1 MVCEYRCDLGT
12 HAHALFRRV
21 RSASQSMA
29 VEKILD
35 TIVGVFVA
43 YLTYQ
48 VLFANVAR
56 FDAKAVGEGIGEFYG
71 GIFAA
76 MYKTAVGPFLAYD
89 VSVQCMKQLDPVECM
104 ETWRRLANYTS

>member
-1 MVCEYRCDLGT
+1 M
-12 HAHALFRRV
+12 HALFSWV

-56 FDAKAVGEGIGEFYG
+56 FDAKTVGEGIGEFYG
-71 GIFAA
+71 GILAA
-76 MYKTAVGPFLAYD
+76 IFRTAVGPILAHD
-89 VSVQCMKQLDPVECM
+89 ASVQCMKQLDPMECM
-104 ETWRRLANYTS
+104 ETWRKLANYTS